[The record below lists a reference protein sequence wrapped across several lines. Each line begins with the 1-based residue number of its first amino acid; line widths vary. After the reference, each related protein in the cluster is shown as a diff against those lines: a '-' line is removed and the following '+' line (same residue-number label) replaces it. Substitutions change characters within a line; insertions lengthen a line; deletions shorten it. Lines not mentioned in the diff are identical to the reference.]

1 MKALW
6 IVTLIS
12 SSFGA
17 LALLVSL
24 ASAKGAPQEAAGA
37 AIACAMAIIP
47 YVFTRAIEAMSA
59 RSRQQDVQ
67 EVIRAIESLKSDRA

>member
-6 IVTLIS
+6 IVTLVS
-12 SSFGA
+12 TSFA
-17 LALLVSL
+17 AMALLVSL

-47 YVFTRAIEAMSA
+47 YVFTRAIQGLSS
-59 RSRQQDVQ
+59 RPRQQDVQ
-67 EVIRAIESLKSDRA
+67 EVVRAIESLKADRT